1 MGTRKDMALRCA
13 SFAASVSPTTFT
25 TAGAGAAAASRTIAA
40 GAIGQHRVLASCVFS
55 AKMSNAANGRVKIW
69 HNPSCS
75 KSRAALAFLEEHD
88 VDVDVVDYNQDPPT
102 AEEIA
107 VVLEALNLDRVE
119 DAMRTGDAAFGEA
132 EAAHPNLHADPGA
145 AAAAM
150 AAFPSII
157 QRPVVIRGDTKQ
169 AVIGRPGLGDVASFL
184 GVAEGN

>member
-1 MGTRKDMALRCA
+1 M
-13 SFAASVSPTTFT
+13 
-25 TAGAGAAAASRTIAA
+25 
-40 GAIGQHRVLASCVFS
+40 
-55 AKMSNAANGRVKIW
+55 
-69 HNPSCS
+69 
-75 KSRAALAFLEEHD
+75 
-88 VDVDVVDYNQDPPT
+88 
-102 AEEIA
+102 
-107 VVLEALNLDRVE
+107 VLEALNLDRVE

-132 EAAHPNLHADPGA
+132 EAAHPNLRADPGA